1 MASPMSGAIM
11 IAMAAAQ
18 TPSERAVPE
27 GSRERSA
34 AAGADRQSWPDS
46 SARYRLIRRALALVL
61 RAVLVLAAL
70 HLVGVLR
77 PDRHAIGAIVAVL
90 AVLAVVW
97 GPWLVRM
104 AQSLSFERAARI
116 REQERAELAAHLHDS
131 VLQTLAL
138 IQTRAGEAREVAAL
152 ARRQERELRR
162 WLFERPQEGAGESVR
177 SALQRAAAEIEE
189 RHRVPI
195 EVVIVGDRPLDARL
209 EALVQAAREAMTNA
223 AKFAG
228 SEHVDLFA
236 EVDADRVEVFVRDRG
251 VGFDPAEISTDR
263 RGIRDSIVARMERHG
278 GHATVHS
285 VPGEGTEVELVVEL
299 AGARARAAT

>member
-1 MASPMSGAIM
+1 M
-11 IAMAAAQ
+11 
-18 TPSERAVPE
+18 
-27 GSRERSA
+27 SA
-34 AAGADRQSWPDS
+34 ARLRAPTAKAGPTA

-61 RAVLVLAAL
+61 RAVLVLVAL

-97 GPWLVRM
+97 GPSLVRM

-116 REQERAELAAHLHDS
+116 REHERAELAAHLHDS

-251 VGFDPAEISTDR
+251 VGFDPAEISPDR
-263 RGIRDSIVARMERHG
+263 RGIRDSIVARVERHG